1 MDPCGGGATISHVAV
16 TEAAPPVAAPIR
28 LYEKGS
34 LLHRTAA
41 ELRALVGYRG
51 LVRYLVRSELRSS
64 TTGRFFGFVWWL
76 LDPFLLMGTY
86 VVLVTVIFQRGGGD
100 YPVFVFTSVLAFR
113 FFSAGIGSAMG
124 RTMGGQGMMKQIRFP
139 ASVLPLAAVTTQ
151 VFHFAFGLAVLMV
164 FALLFG
170 IYPAPIDLL
179 IVPLVGIQ
187 FILTLGIAFLLAALN
202 IFMRDI
208 QNLIVYVFR
217 VMFFLSPAIYSLDR
231 VPEEYR
237 KFFQINPLTPL
248 FEAYHNV
255 VVDQQLPNFVALGW
269 LLLGSSVG
277 LMFGYLVFVRLE
289 RLFNKVL

>member
-100 YPVFVFTSVLAFR
+100 YPVFVFTSV
-113 FFSAGIGSAMG
+113 
-124 RTMGGQGMMKQIRFP
+124 
-139 ASVLPLAAVTTQ
+139 
-151 VFHFAFGLAVLMV
+151 HFAFGLAVLMV

-277 LMFGYLVFVRLE
+277 LMFGYLVFVKLE